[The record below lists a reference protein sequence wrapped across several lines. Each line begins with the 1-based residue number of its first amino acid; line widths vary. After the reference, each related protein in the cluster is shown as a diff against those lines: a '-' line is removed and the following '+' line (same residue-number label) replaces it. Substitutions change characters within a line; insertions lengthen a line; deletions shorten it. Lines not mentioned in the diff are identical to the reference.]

1 MKRLINLT
9 LHKQSRREIELA
21 RQYGYELD
29 PKPRAPV
36 VGPGMDGLQKAASE
50 IAEVL
55 AEAVEQGTAVLI
67 GGHTGALVFALRSLW
82 DEEWPEMVIFETERI
97 RDENDQFVFVP
108 KGLLVIPSKKD
119 ALRELGLTVAC
130 PKCGYEFDV
139 TEA

>member
-1 MKRLINLT
+1 MKKLINLT
-9 LHKQSRREIELA
+9 LHRQSKREIELA
-21 RQYGYELD
+21 AAHGYELN
-29 PKPRAPV
+29 PEPRAPM
-36 VGPGMDGLQKAASE
+36 VGPGMDGLQKAASR

-55 AEAVEQGTAVLI
+55 AEAVEQGAAVLI

-97 RDENDQFVFVP
+97 RDENDRFVFVP
-108 KGLLVIPSKKD
+108 KGLLVIPSKED